1 MTCRIV
7 GAAAPILGYGAL
19 NALLYV
25 TYNRSLKLLDPS
37 IFDPTKLAGVDLSKI
52 WLAGALG
59 GLASWVVSAP
69 SELIKCRTQL
79 CVGGQ
84 TSSFSVAKTVLKN
97 DGLKGLYLGGV
108 VTSLR
113 DSIGYGFYFWSYE
126 LTKRLL
132 LSRQHDPF
140 LDASA
145 SDVLVSGGVAG
156 VITWASIYPL
166 DVVKTRLQAQ
176 EAGVAQANESRP
188 LLESSPR
195 RGAMQIAKEI
205 FRTEGPLAL
214 YRGLGICSARAF
226 IVNAVQVS
234 ICPSTRQFLGW
245 LTFHSGI
252 LMRRPW
258 LSSLRL
264 LLRPF
269 YDELPQAP
277 HRRTLH
283 QA

>member
-1 MTCRIV
+1 M
-7 GAAAPILGYGAL
+7 
-19 NALLYV
+19 
-25 TYNRSLKLLDPS
+25 LDPS
-37 IFDPTKLAGVDLSKI
+37 IFDATKLAGVDLSKI
-52 WLAGALG
+52 WFAGALG

-69 SELIKCRTQL
+69 SELIKCRAQL

-84 TSSFSVAKTVLKN
+84 TSSFSVAKTILKN
-97 DGLKGLYLGGV
+97 DGLKGLYFGGV

-140 LDASA
+140 IEASA
-145 SDVLVSGGVAG
+145 VDVLVSGGIAG

-176 EAGVAQANESRP
+176 EVGAVHANESRP

-195 RGAMQIAKEI
+195 RKGAMQIAKEI
-205 FRTEGPLAL
+205 FRTEGPSAF

-234 ICPSTRQFLGW
+234 SCPSTPQFCRW
-245 LTFHSGI
+245 LTLHSGTP
-252 LMRRPW
+252 MRRSW
-258 LSSLRL
+258 LSFHLRL
-264 LLRPF
+264 VHHPLFDGPS
-269 YDELPQAP
+269 QAP
-277 HRRTLH
+277 HSRTLH
-283 QA
+283 CA